1 MSKDNYLLVGI
12 ITSTFGIKGELKV
25 QIVTSSVDA
34 RFKVGNSLYVKMN
47 KNTYVLNKITSCR
60 FHKGMALVTFNDIY
74 DINLVNEFIGKEL
87 YVNRGEL
94 NDLEDDEYYCDDLIG
109 LKVYNQNDE
118 YLGTVTDV
126 IDVPSAA
133 ILEVINEDKKVL
145 IPFVNEFIILIDD
158 EKIVI
163 NEIEGLRW

>member
-1 MSKDNYLLVGI
+1 M
-12 ITSTFGIKGELKV
+12 
-25 QIVTSSVDA
+25 
-34 RFKVGNSLYVKMN
+34 
-47 KNTYVLNKITSCR
+47 
-60 FHKGMALVTFNDIY
+60 
-74 DINLVNEFIGKEL
+74 
-87 YVNRGEL
+87 
-94 NDLEDDEYYCDDLIG
+94 
-109 LKVYNQNDE
+109 KVYNQNDE

-163 NEIEGLRW
+163 NEIEGLR

>member
-1 MSKDNYLLVGI
+1 MNQDNYLLVGVV
-12 ITSTFGIKGELKV
+12 TSTFGIKGELKV
-25 QIVTSSVDA
+25 QIVTSSPES

-47 KNTYVLNKITSCR
+47 KHTYVLNKITSCR
-60 FHKGMALVTFNDIY
+60 YHKGMALITFNDIY
-74 DINLVNEFIGKEL
+74 DINLVNDFIGKEL
-87 YVNRGEL
+87 YVNRSEL
-94 NDLEDDEYYCDDLIG
+94 DDLDDDEYYCDDLIG
-109 LKVYNQNDE
+109 LKVYNQKDE

-133 ILEVINEDKKVL
+133 ILEIINNDEKVL

-163 NEIEGLRW
+163 NEIEGLR